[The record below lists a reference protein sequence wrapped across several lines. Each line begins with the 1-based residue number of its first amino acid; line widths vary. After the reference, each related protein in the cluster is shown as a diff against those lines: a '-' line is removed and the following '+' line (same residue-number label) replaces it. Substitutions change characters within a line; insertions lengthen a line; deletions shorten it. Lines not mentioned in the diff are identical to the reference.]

1 MFGKIGKL
9 LFRDK
14 RTVVQRYTQDLSQIT
29 SDIHILE
36 KNLQRGQLTNDSIQS
51 SLSKYGIAIIVLI
64 LSYLYVNPTKWFSN
78 WTQSVRLSVVCV
90 IGIVVLILIKWISS
104 YLHGKYQS
112 YQYKKLNKLKGIHQ
126 KKLNELKKE
135 TNFHETNSIIQR
147 FSSGEDHSE
156 DAMILID
163 DELKDKYVELTNLK
177 KELEMLKQK
186 DDNKKL
192 NRDEKDVWFDKV
204 IGVLA
209 GGNDLDNLPKPIICP
224 NCQKHSGA
232 YRILGKPILY
242 ICPYCQFKIG
252 ENDETVE
259 TLSKKDETTVI
270 TKSASPLPKD
280 KTI

>member
-1 MFGKIGKL
+1 MMFGKIGRL

-64 LSYLYVNPTKWFSN
+64 LSYLYVNPTKCFSN
-78 WTQSVRLSVVCV
+78 WTQSIRLSVVCV

-104 YLHGKYQS
+104 YLYGKYQS

-147 FSSGEDHSE
+147 FSSGEDQSE

-163 DELKDKYVELTNLK
+163 EELKDKYVELTNLK

-259 TLSKKDETTVI
+259 TLPKEDETTVT
-270 TKSASPLPKD
+270 TKSASPPKD
-280 KTI
+280 KTA

>member
-78 WTQSVRLSVVCV
+78 WTQSIRLSVVCV

-147 FSSGEDHSE
+147 FSSGEDQSE

-224 NCQKHSGA
+224 NCQKHSGV

-259 TLSKKDETTVI
+259 TLSKKDETTVT

>member
-1 MFGKIGKL
+1 MFGKIGSL
-9 LFRDK
+9 FFRDK

-36 KNLQRGQLTNDSIQS
+36 KNLQSGQLTNDSIQS
-51 SLSKYGIAIIVLI
+51 SLTKYGLSIIVLI
-64 LSYLYVNPTKWFSN
+64 LSYVYVNPTKCFRN
-78 WTQSVRLSVVCV
+78 WTPAIRLSVVSV
-90 IGIVVLILIKWISS
+90 IGIIILILIKWISS
-104 YLHGKYQS
+104 YLYGKYQS

-147 FSSGEDHSE
+147 FSSGEDQSE

-163 DELKDKYVELTNLK
+163 EELKDKYVELTNLK

-186 DDNKKL
+186 DDDQKL
-192 NRDEKDVWFDKV
+192 NKDEKDVWFDKV

-252 ENDETVE
+252 ENNETIE
-259 TLSKKDETTVI
+259 PLQKEEETT
-270 TKSASPLPKD
+270 TQSASPSND
-280 KTI
+280 MTM